1 MRGFALK
8 ASTTGVSSKHFC
20 SSEHSTYTP
29 SISITY
35 HEANMYHVNAAYGN
49 RPFKAWGRL
58 IDGISPV
65 YSFNVTT
72 AGTYRI
78 ETLDSAYFG
87 ADATS
92 FNSRLYLYDSNH
104 NHLVQSTGNS
114 GNTLNQPNHEHIVR
128 YLDVGTYHVCV
139 ASNDTYMLQ
148 VYCYLIIEK
157 FDTGEDMSII
167 SSGELCG
174 NYTTYADSMYDFYKI
189 GDANTTDLC
198 LSYAR
203 GDSTYGTDAYQHW
216 ESHYE
221 GDPVVYDVLPE
232 YTIWYDTL
240 PSTIKNCII
249 VYGNN
254 YTVLHYAKMVNGIV
268 TAKLGNLEIVQHPS
282 YNAYLSSKY
291 GSKIKFFV
299 KP

>member
-157 FDTGEDMSII
+157 FDTGEDTSAVMN
-167 SSGELCG
+167 GELYG
-174 NYTTYADSMYDFYKI
+174 KYSSYANSMYDFYKK
-189 GDANTTDLC
+189 GDY
-198 LSYAR
+198 SYN
-203 GDSTYGTDAYQHW
+203 Y
-216 ESHYE
+216 
-221 GDPVVYDVLPE
+221 
-232 YTIWYDTL
+232 
-240 PSTIKNCII
+240 NCA
-249 VYGNN
+249 G
-254 YTVLHYAKMVNGIV
+254 YAI
-268 TAKLGNLEIVQHPS
+268 GNLNYNGGVS
-282 YNAYLSSKY
+282 YSIAEAKE
-291 GSKIKFFV
+291 F
-299 KP
+299 